1 MSRYLVRLRREKRQ
15 SASVKSALDAVRQV
29 PDVSVEQV
37 HSPEMVTVEAS
48 EAAATKLQDAIGADF
63 HVEPEI
69 RRSLE

>member
-1 MSRYLVRLRREKRQ
+1 
-15 SASVKSALDAVRQV
+15 
-29 PDVSVEQV
+29 
-37 HSPEMVTVEAS
+37 MVTVEAS